1 MGLQSWQSVASRGT
15 LLSARHNPGA
25 LALGLIIV
33 FLGFRLVLAAT
44 LGFGVDESYA
54 VANARELSLSYFDH
68 PPLHYWIAHAFMP
81 LLGDGHAL
89 RLPFIILFA
98 GSSWL
103 LYLLTRRLYGAWA
116 GVWAVLALNL
126 SAFFTLSAG
135 GWIVPD
141 GALFFFLLA
150 AALTLA
156 NAFFPAA
163 APVSPWR
170 TWTLAGVFIGL
181 ASLSKYQAVLFGL
194 GLLLYLASVRER
206 RRVLLHPAPWAGAL
220 ITLAIFSPVL
230 IWNAQH
236 GWVSFA
242 YQGGRGLAQGG
253 LHVGNALANA
263 AGQAVWILPW
273 IFVPLAI
280 AVWQALRTG
289 RRQERSWYCL
299 CLGLPT
305 IAFFTINPL
314 WGDRGLPHWPMS
326 GWLMLYPVLGAYLDG
341 LVAAKQTAP
350 RSWAIASAALLLA
363 LAAIAVGHAATGYG
377 KLLLPAAF
385 AHGDPTLEAVEWG
398 PLRAELKARGYLDR
412 NDMFV
417 IAPNWMD
424 AGRID
429 QALDGALP
437 VTVFGDL
444 TEAKNFEFRY
454 DPKSL
459 LGRDALIIGR
469 AITPDRLARLRPF
482 FQSVEELPPMSF
494 GRSGM
499 QEIELHA
506 MLAKKLKTPLPSYDA
521 KRAGKALPVACGRS
535 SRPTLIDSGGAAMLR
550 RPMARGRPAAIRRC
564 IGA

>member
-1 MGLQSWQSVASRGT
+1 MGLQSWQSVAWRRT
-15 LLSARHNPGA
+15 LLSARHSPDA
-25 LALGLIIV
+25 AALGLIIV

-44 LGFGVDESYA
+44 LGLGVDESYA
-54 VANARELSLSYFDH
+54 IANARELELSYFDH

-81 LLGDGHAL
+81 LVGDGRAL

-103 LYLLTRRLYGAWA
+103 LYRLTRRLFGDWA
-116 GVWAVLALNL
+116 GVWAMLALNL

-163 APVSPWR
+163 ASASPWR
-170 TWTLAGVFIGL
+170 SWILAGIYLGL
-181 ASLSKYQAVLFGL
+181 ASLAKYQAVLFGF
-194 GLLLYLASVRER
+194 GLLLYLVSIPGR

-220 ITLAIFSPVL
+220 IALAIFSPVL

-253 LHVGNALANA
+253 LHAGNALANA

-280 AVWQALRTG
+280 AVWQALRAG

-305 IAFFTINPL
+305 IVFFTVIPL

-326 GWLMLYPVLGAYLDG
+326 GWLMLYPILGAYLDG
-341 LVAAKQTAP
+341 LVAGKAAAP
-350 RSWAIASAALLLA
+350 RRWAISSAALLVV
-363 LAAIAVGHAATGYG
+363 LAAVALGQAATGYG
-377 KLLLPAAF
+377 KLLFPAAF
-385 AHGDPTLEAVEWG
+385 AHGDPTLEAVAWT
-398 PLRAELKARGYLDR
+398 PLRAELKARGYLDG
-412 NDMFV
+412 NMFV
-417 IAPNWMD
+417 VAPNWMD

-444 TEAKNFEFRY
+444 TEAKNFDFSD
-454 DPKSL
+454 DPKSW
-459 LGRDALIIGR
+459 LGRDALVIGR
-469 AITPDRLARLRPF
+469 TITPDKQARLGPY
-482 FQSVEELPPMSF
+482 FQSIEELPPVSF

-499 QEIELHA
+499 REIELHIL
-506 MLAKKLKTPLPSYDA
+506 LAKKLKMPLPSFDS
-521 KRAGKALPVACGRS
+521 KR
-535 SRPTLIDSGGAAMLR
+535 
-550 RPMARGRPAAIRRC
+550 RG
-564 IGA
+564 

>member
-1 MGLQSWQSVASRGT
+1 MVSQSWHSGASRKT
-15 LLSARHNPGA
+15 LLSAYSPDA
-25 LALGLIIV
+25 MALGLIIV

-44 LGFGVDESYA
+44 LGLGVDESYA
-54 VANARELSLSYFDH
+54 VANARELALSYFDH

-81 LLGDGHAL
+81 LVGDGHAL
-89 RLPFIILFA
+89 RLPFIVLFA

-103 LYLLTRRLYGAWA
+103 LYLLTRALFGAWA

-141 GALFFFLLA
+141 GPLIFFLLA

-163 APVSPWR
+163 AAPSPWR
-170 TWTLAGVFIGL
+170 VWILAGICIGL
-181 ASLSKYQAVLFGL
+181 ASLAKYQAVLFGF
-194 GLLLYLASVRER
+194 GVLLYLVTVPGR

-220 ITLAIFSPVL
+220 IALAIFSPVL

-242 YQGGRGLAQGG
+242 YQGGRGLAKGG
-253 LHVGNALANA
+253 LHIGNALANA

-280 AVWQALRTG
+280 AVWQALRAG
-289 RRQERSWYCL
+289 RRQDRSWYCL

-305 IAFFTINPL
+305 IVFFTITPL

-326 GWLMLYPVLGAYLDG
+326 GWLMLYPIFGAYLDG
-341 LVAAKQTAP
+341 LAGKRAAP
-350 RSWAIASAALLLA
+350 RRWAIASAALLVVLA
-363 LAAIAVGHAATGYG
+363 VIAVGHAATGYG
-377 KLLLPAAF
+377 KLLFPAAF
-385 AHGDPTLEAVEWG
+385 AHGDPTIEAIAWT
-398 PLRAELKARGYLDR
+398 PLRAELKARGYLDG
-412 NDMFV
+412 NMFIV
-417 IAPNWMD
+417 APNWMD

-444 TEAKNFEFRY
+444 TEAKNFAFGS

-469 AITPDRLARLRPF
+469 TITSEKETRLRPY
-482 FQSVEELPPMSF
+482 FQSVEELPPVSF
-494 GRSGM
+494 GRSAM
-499 QEIELHA
+499 REVELHI
-506 MLAKKLKTPLPSYDA
+506 MLAKKLKMPLPSYDA
-521 KRAGKALPVACGRS
+521 KRPG
-535 SRPTLIDSGGAAMLR
+535 
-550 RPMARGRPAAIRRC
+550 
-564 IGA
+564 